1 METQETTNN
10 KKPQTVVE
18 TVEYFK
24 LLPRA
29 SERLSSALSDDL
41 VPHLDWN
48 TLRALAFA
56 CRDPKTTAKEITK
69 SQKVMMYRR
78 YDKLW
83 DSISEAVRLLGRSIN
98 KVKVQ
103 PEIGEDV
110 ASFRQRYLTAILG
123 ISK

>member
-1 METQETTNN
+1 MDTNTQTN
-10 KKPQTVVE
+10 KKPKTVVE

-29 SERLSSALSDDL
+29 AERLSSALSDEI
-41 VPHLDWN
+41 VPHLEWN

-56 CRDPKTTAKEITK
+56 CRDPKTSAKDITK

-83 DSISEAVRLLGRSIN
+83 ESISEAVRLLGRSIN
-98 KVKVQ
+98 NAKIQ

-110 ASFRQRYLTAILG
+110 ASFRQRYLTTILG
-123 ISK
+123 ITK

>member
-1 METQETTNN
+1 MDTNTQTN
-10 KKPQTVVE
+10 KKPKTVVE

-29 SERLSSALSDDL
+29 AERLSSALSDEI
-41 VPHLDWN
+41 VPHLEWN

-56 CRDPKTTAKEITK
+56 CRDPKTSAKDITK

-83 DSISEAVRLLGRSIN
+83 DSISEAVRLLGHSIN
-98 KVKVQ
+98 KVKAQ
-103 PEIGEDV
+103 PEVGEDV
-110 ASFRQRYLTAILG
+110 ATFRQRYLTAILG
-123 ISK
+123 ITK

>member
-1 METQETTNN
+1 MDTNTQTN
-10 KKPQTVVE
+10 KKPKTVLE

-29 SERLSSALSDDL
+29 AERLSSALSDEI
-41 VPHLDWN
+41 VPHLEWN

-56 CRDPKTTAKEITK
+56 CRDPKTSAKDITK

-83 DSISEAVRLLGRSIN
+83 ESISEAVRLLGRSIN
-98 KVKVQ
+98 NAKIQ

-110 ASFRQRYLTAILG
+110 ASFRQRYLTTILG
-123 ISK
+123 ITK